1 MKALILNSGTGSR
14 MGDLTRTH
22 PKCMTEIGGGETIL
36 SRQLTL
42 IREAGI
48 REVVMTTGTWDKAI
62 RRAVEDTGLDLRC
75 TFVIN
80 PIADKTNYIYSMYL
94 AREALA
100 DDDILLL
107 HGDLVF
113 EWRALEKLLAQDASG
128 MAVSAALPLPEKDFK
143 AVIHGGRIEKV
154 GIEFFE
160 DAAAAQPM
168 YLLRREDMAAWMQ
181 AICDFVQQGE
191 TRCYAENALN
201 TVTDRVI
208 LRPVDMGTWL
218 CSEIDT
224 PQDLEVVSERLEQ
237 VRRKKVYMCFSTD
250 ILHSAHL
257 RLIAR
262 AARLGQVTVG
272 ILSDEAVAS
281 YKRFPLL
288 NCEERKEMFRQV
300 AGVHQVIEQETLSYR
315 ENLLQLQPD
324 FVVHGD
330 NW

>member
-143 AVIHGGRIEKV
+143 AVIHDGRI
-154 GIEFFE
+154 
-160 DAAAAQPM
+160 
-168 YLLRREDMAAWMQ
+168 
-181 AICDFVQQGE
+181 
-191 TRCYAENALN
+191 
-201 TVTDRVI
+201 
-208 LRPVDMGTWL
+208 
-218 CSEIDT
+218 
-224 PQDLEVVSERLEQ
+224 
-237 VRRKKVYMCFSTD
+237 
-250 ILHSAHL
+250 
-257 RLIAR
+257 
-262 AARLGQVTVG
+262 
-272 ILSDEAVAS
+272 
-281 YKRFPLL
+281 
-288 NCEERKEMFRQV
+288 
-300 AGVHQVIEQETLSYR
+300 
-315 ENLLQLQPD
+315 
-324 FVVHGD
+324 
-330 NW
+330 